1 MRTIKNYII
10 ANNVKNPF
18 QMRATSPLKTN
29 YAELLR
35 SDVSGDKIKAGKI
48 TGSTS
53 VVAVEPVSNKTE
65 TGVNSFGKALPGL
78 DDTDKDA
85 TEKKQFNDGLR
96 KRIDKA
102 PNVAKE
108 AKLSTKLYKKE
119 KRQNKRADKIY
130 KKNPDV
136 FDRRKQGGLDQIASS
151 ASEAD
156 NMDFSVSAD
165 DIMNEA
171 NLTSQNKMVADM
183 TPQINK
189 SDIGAK
195 VKSNIASSI
204 KDRGA
209 VTGSKKSDEITNVMK
224 DDINKSLTQNH
235 ELYKMK
241 SNYPA
246 SESNKKANKKQ
257 MAQINMAN
265 IHHAMRQ
272 PGSNKNT
279 SHDPNSY
286 INRAFLGFLP
296 NLDKMA
302 GKTNPRKNYVT
313 PLNYNPFSPRQQDI
327 VGQVYNPSGNDIS
340 QFQDGQAF
348 NKSASNPN
356 TYNQPAIPTEADTTM
371 NDLQTGNAPMG
382 AFGDDLSGAMMS
394 PTGLAPEQGMGSTQF
409 GGVTPNLTRKEIRRQ
424 RRQENRQYR
433 RTGIRP
439 FGG

>member
-224 DDINKSLTQNH
+224 DDINKSLTQ
-235 ELYKMK
+235 
-241 SNYPA
+241 
-246 SESNKKANKKQ
+246 
-257 MAQINMAN
+257 
-265 IHHAMRQ
+265 
-272 PGSNKNT
+272 T
-279 SHDPNSY
+279 
-286 INRAFLGFLP
+286 
-296 NLDKMA
+296 
-302 GKTNPRKNYVT
+302 
-313 PLNYNPFSPRQQDI
+313 
-327 VGQVYNPSGNDIS
+327 
-340 QFQDGQAF
+340 
-348 NKSASNPN
+348 
-356 TYNQPAIPTEADTTM
+356 
-371 NDLQTGNAPMG
+371 
-382 AFGDDLSGAMMS
+382 
-394 PTGLAPEQGMGSTQF
+394 
-409 GGVTPNLTRKEIRRQ
+409 
-424 RRQENRQYR
+424 
-433 RTGIRP
+433 
-439 FGG
+439 